1 MARDRL
7 YQHINISG
15 NARVHLGDNVNGGQ
29 RAGGSA
35 SRADALLEWLHYPR
49 MTSRKESVK
58 DTHSDTFQWIL
69 ESEDLG
75 GGLGPGRPIPGRPN
89 PGFRAWLEHGSG
101 IFWIAGK
108 AGSGKSTLMKLIT
121 EHGETQEALRIWAGD
136 TVLVCPSF
144 YFWYGGTQTQ
154 RSQLG
159 MLRSLLHELLLTN
172 KALIPIA
179 FPLWTE
185 KDGVEEPE
193 IAELTAA
200 FLRTLAADK
209 RKICFFIDGL
219 DEYEGDSI
227 RTAAL
232 ADYLGELAKSSGNVK
247 LVVSSRPLHE
257 LQAHIKAWPHLM
269 LQDLTSEDISTFVE
283 DKLRRNEQ
291 MLRLEKQEPVATAEL
306 VDELVSRASGVFL
319 WVYVVVQSLLDGLE
333 SRDQVV
339 DLIIRVRELPTELNE
354 LFSVML
360 ARISPRYRAQAFRLL
375 YITQQLLPN
384 VYNAGVN
391 AIVLSYAEEYGYTAT
406 CLPTCRKIP
415 SAELEERQQEI
426 EVVVR
431 SRCLGLLEISLFK
444 VPSGSDFS
452 SDATKLNG
460 LASTCT
466 VDYIH
471 KSVAEYLDDID
482 IRARVLETSG
492 STFDVNVAILNA
504 LVITCGHIIYPK
516 FLEIFSHFNRQ
527 AEQSTMRAQSTAVG
541 ELDTYLSIPP
551 NRYEL
556 MWIESFDTRY
566 RSEPEGKHWANYVME
581 DYNRPCPWH
590 DTTLAFAIRCG

>member
-15 NARVHLGDNVNGGQ
+15 NARVHLGDNVNGDQ

-69 ESEDLG
+69 ESE
-75 GGLGPGRPIPGRPN
+75 GLESGLDHGRPIPGRPIPGRSN
-89 PGFRAWLEHGSG
+89 PGFRAWLEHGDG
-101 IFWIAGK
+101 IYWVAGK

-121 EHGETQEALRIWAGD
+121 EHGETQEALKIWAGD
-136 TVLVCPSF
+136 TALVCPSF

-185 KDGVEEPE
+185 KDGIEEPE
-193 IAELTAA
+193 ISELTAA

-232 ADYLGELAKSSGNVK
+232 ADYLEELAKSSGNVK

-269 LQDLTSEDISTFVE
+269 LQDLTSEDILSYVE
-283 DKLRRNEQ
+283 DKLSKNRQ
-291 MLRLEKQEPVATAEL
+291 MLRLEKQELIATAEL
-306 VDELVSRASGVFL
+306 VGELVSRASRVFL
-319 WVYVVVQSLLDGLE
+319 WVCVVVQSLLDGLE
-333 SRDQVV
+333 SRDNVV
-339 DLIIRVRELPTELNE
+339 DLIIRVLELPTELND
-354 LFSVML
+354 LFSVIL
-360 ARISPRYRAQAFRLL
+360 GRISPRYRAQAFRLL

-384 VYNAGVN
+384 VHDAGVH
-391 AIVLSYAEEYGYTAT
+391 AIVLSYAEEYGYTT
-406 CLPTCRKIP
+406 TTLPTWGTIP
-415 SAELEERQQEI
+415 SAELEERQQATEA
-426 EVVVR
+426 VVR
-431 SRCLGLLEISLFK
+431 SRCLGLLEVGLPK
-444 VPSGSDFS
+444 APAESDWRSNPANFS
-452 SDATKLNG
+452 KG
-460 LASTCT
+460 LATTYT

-471 KSVAEYLDDID
+471 KSVAEYLDHID
-482 IRARVLETSG
+482 IQARVAETSG
-492 STFDVNVAILNA
+492 PTFDVNVAILNA
-504 LVITCGHIIYPK
+504 LVITCGRKMYPK
-516 FLEIFSHFNRQ
+516 FLDMFSHFNRQ
-527 AEQSTMRAQSTAVG
+527 AEQSTKKAQSMAVE
-541 ELDTYLSIPP
+541 ELDTYLSVSQDHDGRP
-551 NRYEL
+551 
-556 MWIESFDTRY
+556 WIESYKFGTGF
-566 RSEPEGKHWANYVME
+566 RSTQSLRSDPEGRHWANYVME
-581 DYNRPCPWH
+581 DYN
-590 DTTLAFAIRCG
+590 